1 MFFREGQKRRL
12 EDRAE
17 SPGSIIAPSTTFT
30 GTIDGQ
36 DGVQVAGSFKGDIR
50 SQGLVW
56 IGSKGS
62 VDGDVTAPFVIV
74 EGAITGNIKTAEH
87 VEFRSESR
95 INGNVETKKLAIAEG
110 SFFKGEI
117 KMSSRKEQP
126 IHFVEKR
133 KPQNVPE
140 EKP

>member
-12 EDRAE
+12 EDKAE
-17 SPGSIIAPSTTFT
+17 ETGSIIAPSTTFT

-36 DGVQVAGSFKGDIR
+36 DGVRVSGNFKGDIQ
-50 SQGLVW
+50 SGGLVW
-56 IGSKGS
+56 IGSKGA

-74 EGAITGNIKTAEH
+74 EGKITGNIKSAEH

-95 INGNVETKKLAIAEG
+95 VNGNVETVKLAIAEG

-117 KMSSRKEQP
+117 KMSSKKDQP

-133 KPQNVPE
+133 KPQDLQE